1 MFGGKCGQDHVHE
14 VLKDGTVLVELV
26 LQFTRIFLMPM
37 VPNLGMVLNPSLTF
51 YPPTY
56 VFIFSIL
63 SFYIFYD
70 TEKENLF
77 EDQELS
83 KVVIISCILMTL
95 MFDSRMIL

>member
-1 MFGGKCGQDHVHE
+1 
-14 VLKDGTVLVELV
+14 
-26 LQFTRIFLMPM
+26 MPM

-51 YPPTY
+51 YPPTS
-56 VFIFSIL
+56 VFIFSLL

-95 MFDSRMIL
+95 VFDSRMIL

>member
-1 MFGGKCGQDHVHE
+1 
-14 VLKDGTVLVELV
+14 
-26 LQFTRIFLMPM
+26 MPM
-37 VPNLGMVLNPSLTF
+37 VPNLGMVLNPSLTL
-51 YPPTY
+51 YPPTS
-56 VFIFSIL
+56 VFIFFLL